1 MQHREKRMSCWTP
14 PRVRARKTPPTTSQR
29 NHSPKRERATTWK
42 RPLGLVE
49 NVTENEQ
56 TEPTLHEKVSSLV
69 NSLLTSVLNE
79 PALLKRKE
87 NIKRP
92 ENCKLLRVTKAGIPL
107 KKQPEAWMP
116 GHKKCSNHLS
126 IASFP
131 LPGLWKEGATPSPAE
146 LWKGLSNSVLLRSL
160 CQTWAKHVQA
170 RSI

>member
-1 MQHREKRMSCWTP
+1 MQLREKRMSCWTP

-49 NVTENEQ
+49 KVTENEQ

-92 ENCKLLRVTKAGIPL
+92 ENCKLLRVTKANSEIWDTAQKTTRSMDARSQKVQQSLVNSIIPIARL
-107 KKQPEAWMP
+107 MEGRCNA
-116 GHKKCSNHLS
+116 LS
-126 IASFP
+126 GWTLERLIQLGTSEKP
-131 LPGLWKEGATPSPAE
+131 LPNMS
-146 LWKGLSNSVLLRSL
+146 
-160 CQTWAKHVQA
+160 
-170 RSI
+170 